1 MTKYRA
7 VVLGRWVTLATML
20 AYAAACG
27 DRGAQ
32 KAAADSQLAR
42 DLALASQQPSAQP
55 TFQDTAVAPT
65 PKPAP
70 AKETV
75 SVPQP
80 RSRTPRRP
88 PPEPR
93 AEAPRPVSPPPP
105 TPVTVA
111 QPTQVAQAPTPA
123 PAPAPARGEIGV
135 GTGFGLTSGAKVC
148 TNTNRVGD
156 KIVATLNS
164 SVTGSNGAV
173 IPAGSTIVL
182 EVASTNAGQNG
193 DGAQINF
200 RIRSLVIN
208 DKTYDVNGD
217 VSTVSPLEKTKVANG
232 DPNAEKKK
240 VVGGAI
246 AGAILGQ
253 MIGHN
258 TKGTIIGAAA
268 GAATGAAISRSGES
282 YEGCLPAG
290 SALHITLNSPILM

>member
-1 MTKYRA
+1 MMKYR
-7 VVLGRWVTLATML
+7 VVGRWVTLATLM
-20 AYAAACG
+20 AYVAACG

-32 KAAADSQLAR
+32 SKAATDSALAR
-42 DLALASQQPSAQP
+42 DLALASQQPTAQP
-55 TFQDTAVAPT
+55 TFQDTAVSPT

-70 AKETV
+70 AKETAP
-75 SVPQP
+75 VPQP
-80 RSRTPRRP
+80 RTRTPRRP
-88 PPEPR
+88 EPR
-93 AEAPRPVSPPPP
+93 AETPRPVAPPP
-105 TPVTVA
+105 TQTAVA
-111 QPTQVAQAPTPA
+111 PPTQVAQAPAPA
-123 PAPAPARGEIGV
+123 PTPAPARGEIGT

-148 TNTNRVGD
+148 TNTNRPGD

-164 SVTGSNGAV
+164 AVEGSNGAV

-193 DGAQINF
+193 DGAQIKF

-217 VSTVSPLEKTKVANG
+217 VSTVSPLEKTKVANS

-240 VVGGAI
+240 VIGGAI

-253 MIGHN
+253 VIGHN

-290 SALHITLNSPILM
+290 SSLHITLNSPILM

>member
-7 VVLGRWVTLATML
+7 LGRWVTLATLM

-32 KAAADSQLAR
+32 SKAAADSQLAR
-42 DLALASQQPSAQP
+42 DLALASQQPSQQP
-55 TFQDTAVAPT
+55 TFQDTAIAPT

-70 AKETV
+70 SKETAP
-75 SVPQP
+75 VPQP
-80 RSRTPRRP
+80 RARSPRKVQ
-88 PPEPR
+88 PR

-105 TPVTVA
+105 TQTPVS
-111 QPTQVAQAPTPA
+111 QPTQVAQAPAPA
-123 PAPAPARGEIGV
+123 PAAAPARGEIGV

-148 TNTNRVGD
+148 TNTNRAGD

-164 SVTGSNGAV
+164 AVTGSNGAV

-208 DKTYDVNGD
+208 DKTYDVSGD

-268 GAATGAAISRSGES
+268 GAATGAAISRGGES

>member
-1 MTKYRA
+1 
-7 VVLGRWVTLATML
+7 V
-20 AYAAACG
+20 
-27 DRGAQ
+27 
-32 KAAADSQLAR
+32 
-42 DLALASQQPSAQP
+42 
-55 TFQDTAVAPT
+55 
-65 PKPAP
+65 
-70 AKETV
+70 
-75 SVPQP
+75 
-80 RSRTPRRP
+80 
-88 PPEPR
+88 
-93 AEAPRPVSPPPP
+93 
-105 TPVTVA
+105 
-111 QPTQVAQAPTPA
+111 QPTQVAQAPAPVPA
-123 PAPAPARGEIGV
+123 AAPARGEIGV

-148 TNTNRVGD
+148 TNTNRAGD

-164 SVTGSNGAV
+164 AVTGSNGAV

-182 EVASTNAGQNG
+182 EVASTSSGQNG

-217 VSTVSPLEKTKVANG
+217 VSTVSALEKTKVANG

-290 SALHITLNSPILM
+290 SSLHITLNSPILM

>member
-7 VVLGRWVTLATML
+7 VGSWVTLATLM

-32 KAAADSQLAR
+32 SKAAADSDLTR
-42 DLALASQQPSAQP
+42 DLALASQQPVAQP

-70 AKETV
+70 AKE
-75 SVPQP
+75 SAPVPQP
-80 RSRTPRRP
+80 KTRSPRR
-88 PPEPR
+88 PEPR
-93 AEAPRPVSPPPP
+93 AEVPRPVSPTPP
-105 TPVTVA
+105 TQTPVV

-123 PAPAPARGEIGV
+123 PAAAPAPARGEIGV

-148 TNTNRVGD
+148 TNTNRPGD

-164 SVTGSNGAV
+164 AVTGSNGAV

-182 EVASTNAGQNG
+182 EVASTNPGQNG

-208 DKTYDVNGD
+208 DKTYDVSGD

-240 VVGGAI
+240 VIGGAI

-268 GAATGAAISRSGES
+268 GAATGAAVSRSGES

-290 SALHITLNSPILM
+290 SSLHITLNSPILM

>member
-7 VVLGRWVTLATML
+7 VGRWVTLATL
-20 AYAAACG
+20 ITYAVACG
-27 DRGAQ
+27 DRSAQ
-32 KAAADSQLAR
+32 SKAATDSALAR

-70 AKETV
+70 AKETAP
-75 SVPQP
+75 VPQP
-80 RSRTPRRP
+80 KTRSPRR
-88 PPEPR
+88 PEPR
-93 AEAPRPVSPPPP
+93 AEVPRPVSPPPS
-105 TPVTVA
+105 TQAPVV
-111 QPTQVAQAPTPA
+111 QPIPVAQAPAPA
-123 PAPAPARGEIGV
+123 PAAAPARGEIGV

-148 TNTNRVGD
+148 TNTNHPGD

-164 SVTGSNGAV
+164 AVTGSNGAV

-182 EVASTNAGQNG
+182 EVASTNSGQNG
-193 DGAQINF
+193 DGAQIAF

-217 VSTVSPLEKTKVANG
+217 VATVSPLEKTKVANA

>member
-1 MTKYRA
+1 MAKYR
-7 VVLGRWVTLATML
+7 VVGRWVSLAAAMTF
-20 AYAAACG
+20 AAACG
-27 DRGAQ
+27 DRAAQ

-65 PKPAP
+65 PTPAP
-70 AKETV
+70 AKETAP
-75 SVPQP
+75 VPQP
-80 RSRTPRRP
+80 KTRTPRRA
-88 PPEPR
+88 EPR
-93 AEAPRPVSPPPP
+93 TQAPRPVSPPPP
-105 TPVTVA
+105 TQTPVVQPTPVA
-111 QPTQVAQAPTPA
+111 QAPAPAPTPA
-123 PAPAPARGEIGV
+123 PTPARGEIGT

-148 TNTNRVGD
+148 TNTNRAGD

-182 EVASTNAGQNG
+182 EVASTSAGQNG
-193 DGAQINF
+193 EGAQINF

>member
-7 VVLGRWVTLATML
+7 LGRWATLATLM

-32 KAAADSQLAR
+32 SKATADSQLAR
-42 DLALASQQPSAQP
+42 DLALASQQPSQQP
-55 TFQDTAVAPT
+55 TFQDTAIAPT

-70 AKETV
+70 ATETAP
-75 SVPQP
+75 VPQP
-80 RSRTPRRP
+80 RARSPRRP
-88 PPEPR
+88 QPR

-105 TPVTVA
+105 TQTSVS
-111 QPTQVAQAPTPA
+111 QPTQVAQAPAPA
-123 PAPAPARGEIGV
+123 PAAAPARGEIGV

-148 TNTNRVGD
+148 TNTNRAGD

-164 SVTGSNGAV
+164 AVTGSNGAV

-208 DKTYDVNGD
+208 DKTYDVSGD
-217 VSTVSPLEKTKVANG
+217 VSTVSTVEKTKVANG

-268 GAATGAAISRSGES
+268 GAATGAAISKSGES

-290 SALHITLNSPILM
+290 SSLHITLNAPIVM

>member
-1 MTKYRA
+1 
-7 VVLGRWVTLATML
+7 ML
-20 AYAAACG
+20 MAYAAACG
-27 DRGAQ
+27 DRGTQSKGAT
-32 KAAADSQLAR
+32 DSDLAH
-42 DLALASQQPSAQP
+42 DLALASQQPTAQP

-70 AKETV
+70 AKETAP
-75 SVPQP
+75 VPQP
-80 RSRTPRRP
+80 KSRSPRRP

-93 AEAPRPVSPPPP
+93 AETPRPVSPPPAQV
-105 TPVTVA
+105 PVT
-111 QPTQVAQAPTPA
+111 QPTQVAQAPAPA

-148 TNTNRVGD
+148 TNTNRAGD

-164 SVTGSNGAV
+164 AVTGSNGAV

-182 EVASTNAGQNG
+182 EVASTNPGQNG
-193 DGAQINF
+193 DGAQITF

-217 VSTVSPLEKTKVANG
+217 VSTVSPLEKTKVANS

-240 VVGGAI
+240 VIGGAI
-246 AGAILGQ
+246 VGGILGQ

-268 GAATGAAISRSGES
+268 GAATGAAISKSGES

-290 SALHITLNSPILM
+290 SSLHITLNSSILM

>member
-7 VVLGRWVTLATML
+7 VGGWVTLATLM

-32 KAAADSQLAR
+32 SKAATDSALAR
-42 DLALASQQPSAQP
+42 DLALASQQPTQQP
-55 TFQDTAVAPT
+55 TFQDTAISPT

-70 AKETV
+70 AKETAP
-75 SVPQP
+75 VPQP
-80 RSRTPRRP
+80 RVRSPRR
-88 PPEPR
+88 PEPR
-93 AEAPRPVSPPPP
+93 AEAPRPVSPPPKTQ
-105 TPVTVA
+105 TPVP
-111 QPTQVAQAPTPA
+111 QPTQIAQAPVPA
-123 PAPAPARGEIGV
+123 PAAAPARGEIGV

-148 TNTNRVGD
+148 TNTNRPGD

-164 SVTGSNGAV
+164 AVTGSNGAV

-182 EVASTNAGQNG
+182 EVASVNSGQNG
-193 DGAQINF
+193 DGAQITF

-217 VSTVSPLEKTKVANG
+217 VATTSALEKTKVANG

-240 VVGGAI
+240 VIGGAI

-268 GAATGAAISRSGES
+268 GAATGATVSCSGEA

-290 SALHITLNSPILM
+290 SSLHITLSSPILM

>member
-1 MTKYRA
+1 MTKYR
-7 VVLGRWVTLATML
+7 VVGRWVTLATVL

-42 DLALASQQPSAQP
+42 DLALASQQPVAQP

-70 AKETV
+70 AKETAP
-75 SVPQP
+75 VPQP
-80 RSRTPRRP
+80 RQRSPRR
-88 PPEPR
+88 PEPR
-93 AEAPRPVSPPPP
+93 AETPRPVSPPPP

-123 PAPAPARGEIGV
+123 PAAAPARGEIGV

-148 TNTNRVGD
+148 TTTNHVGD

-164 SVTGSNGAV
+164 AVTGSNGAV

-193 DGAQINF
+193 DGGQINF

-208 DKTYDVNGD
+208 DKTYDVAGD

-282 YEGCLPAG
+282 YEACLPAG
-290 SALHITLNSPILM
+290 SSLHITLNSPIVM

>member
-7 VVLGRWVTLATML
+7 VGSWVTLATL
-20 AYAAACG
+20 ISYAAACG

-32 KAAADSQLAR
+32 SKAETDSALAR
-42 DLALASQQPSAQP
+42 DLALASQQPTAQP

-70 AKETV
+70 AQEKAP
-75 SVPQP
+75 VPQP
-80 RSRTPRRP
+80 RSRSPRR
-88 PPEPR
+88 PEPR
-93 AEAPRPVSPPPP
+93 AEVPRPVAPPPSTQ
-105 TPVTVA
+105 TPVV
-111 QPTQVAQAPTPA
+111 QPTQIAQAPTPA
-123 PAPAPARGEIGV
+123 SAAAPARGEIGT

-148 TNTNRVGD
+148 TNTNRPGD

-164 SVTGSNGAV
+164 AVTGSNGAV

-193 DGAQINF
+193 DGAQIAF

-208 DKTYDVNGD
+208 EKTYEVNGD
-217 VSTVSPLEKTKVANG
+217 VSTMSPLEKTKIANA

-290 SALHITLNSPILM
+290 SALRITLNSPILM

>member
-1 MTKYRA
+1 MAKYR
-7 VVLGRWVTLATML
+7 VVGSWVSLATAM
-20 AYAAACG
+20 AFAAACG

-32 KAAADSQLAR
+32 SKAAADSELAR
-42 DLALASQQPSAQP
+42 DLALASQQPTAQP
-55 TFQDTAVAPT
+55 TFQDTAVAPA

-70 AKETV
+70 AKETAP
-75 SVPQP
+75 VPQP
-80 RSRTPRRP
+80 KTRAPRRP
-88 PPEPR
+88 EPR
-93 AEAPRPVSPPPP
+93 KEVPRPVSPPAP
-105 TPVTVA
+105 TPTAVA

-123 PAPAPARGEIGV
+123 PTPAPARGEIGT

-148 TNTNRVGD
+148 TNTNRPGD

-164 SVTGSNGAV
+164 AVTGSNGAV

-193 DGAQINF
+193 EGAQINF

-208 DKTYDVNGD
+208 DRTYDVNGD
-217 VSTVSPLEKTKVANG
+217 VSTVAPLEKTKVANG

>member
-1 MTKYRA
+1 MTKYR
-7 VVLGRWVTLATML
+7 VVGGWVALAALM

-32 KAAADSQLAR
+32 SKAAADSDLTR
-42 DLALASQQPSAQP
+42 DLALASQQPAAQP

-70 AKETV
+70 AKETAP
-75 SVPQP
+75 VPQP
-80 RSRTPRRP
+80 RARAPRR
-88 PPEPR
+88 PEPR
-93 AEAPRPVSPPPP
+93 AEVPRPVSPPPSTQAPVVQP
-105 TPVTVA
+105 TP
-111 QPTQVAQAPTPA
+111 VAQAPAPA
-123 PAPAPARGEIGV
+123 PAAAPARGEIGV

-148 TNTNRVGD
+148 TNTNRPGD

-164 SVTGSNGAV
+164 AVTGSNGAV

-208 DKTYDVNGD
+208 DKTYDVSGD
-217 VSTVSPLEKTKVANG
+217 VSTVSPLEKTKIANA

-240 VVGGAI
+240 VIGGAI

-268 GAATGAAISRSGES
+268 GAATGAAVSRSGES

-290 SALHITLNSPILM
+290 SSLHITLNSPILM

>member
-7 VVLGRWVTLATML
+7 VGSWVTLATLM

-27 DRGAQ
+27 DRGAS
-32 KAAADSQLAR
+32 KAATDSALAR
-42 DLALASQQPSAQP
+42 DLALASQQPTAQP

-70 AKETV
+70 AQEKAPA
-75 SVPQP
+75 PQP
-80 RSRTPRRP
+80 RSRSPRR
-88 PPEPR
+88 PEPR
-93 AEAPRPVSPPPP
+93 AETPRPVSPPPP
-105 TPVTVA
+105 TQTPVV
-111 QPTQVAQAPTPA
+111 QPTQVAQAPAPA
-123 PAPAPARGEIGV
+123 PAAAPARGEIGT

-148 TNTNRVGD
+148 TNTNRPGD

-164 SVTGSNGAV
+164 AVTGSNGAV

-193 DGAQINF
+193 EGAQIAF

-217 VSTVSPLEKTKVANG
+217 VSTVSPLEKTKIANA

-290 SALHITLNSPILM
+290 SSLHITLNSPILM

>member
-1 MTKYRA
+1 MTKYR
-7 VVLGRWVTLATML
+7 VVGSWVTLVTLM

-32 KAAADSQLAR
+32 SKAAADSDLAR
-42 DLALASQQPSAQP
+42 DLALASQQPTAQP

-70 AKETV
+70 AKETAP
-75 SVPQP
+75 VPQP
-80 RSRTPRRP
+80 KSRSPRR
-88 PPEPR
+88 PEPR
-93 AEAPRPVSPPPP
+93 AEAPQPVSPPP
-105 TPVTVA
+105 TQAPVV
-111 QPTQVAQAPTPA
+111 QPTQVAEAPA
-123 PAPAPARGEIGV
+123 PAPAAAPARGEIGV

-148 TNTNRVGD
+148 TNTNRPGD

-164 SVTGSNGAV
+164 AVTGSNGAV

-193 DGAQINF
+193 DGAQISF

-217 VSTVSPLEKTKVANG
+217 VSTVSPLEKTKVANA

-240 VVGGAI
+240 VIGGAI

-268 GAATGAAISRSGES
+268 GAATGAAVSRSGES

-290 SALHITLNSPILM
+290 SSLHITLNSPILM